1 MSLNVLV
8 TNTVKIQSSVKKKKK
23 QDDAILLTKEIPLFL
38 QENYIGI
45 EKKIFN

>member
-8 TNTVKIQSSVKKKKK
+8 TNTVKIQSSVKKKK

-38 QENYIGI
+38 QENCIGI